1 MCRSMDSSHSDGPII
16 VMWQNEKLITKNGR
30 HICLPSTS
38 GGTVTT
44 LPWFIPSTLAPSVVV
59 QATEPLT
66 ACETE
71 LHSVLYKHVTP
82 YIPSAWGSALRI
94 ANISHLFPHLV
105 HNLSYGSPI
114 GDPPPL
120 YSTFTPKNLPSAT
133 ILTDIIVNEICPELS
148 TGHLSGPFTLDEVHI
163 IFDGHFRTSPL
174 RLVEKHPGDGKWR
187 MIRHLSKT
195 DQEGDS
201 TNGWLDTNDFLTK
214 YYSASMTADFVSPF
228 SLFCHELPS
237 SWVLPCTPLCHE
249 VPAMGIG
256 FCHEPCHSA
265 MNLFCYKPTLP

>member
-1 MCRSMDSSHSDGPII
+1 
-16 VMWQNEKLITKNGR
+16 MWQNEKLVTKNGR
-30 HICLPSTS
+30 HICLPSMS

-44 LPWFIPSTLAPSVVV
+44 LPWFIPSTPAPSVVV
-59 QATEPLT
+59 QAMEPLT

-120 YSTFTPKNLPSAT
+120 YSTFTPKNLPSST
-133 ILTDIIVNEICPELS
+133 ILPDIIANEIRAELS
-148 TGHLSGPFTLDEVHI
+148 AGRLSSPFTLDEAHI
-163 IFDGHFRTSPL
+163 IFDGHFHTSPL
-174 RLVEKHPGDGKWR
+174 GLVEKHPGDGKWR

-195 DQEGDS
+195 DPKADS
-201 TNGWLDTNDFLTK
+201 TNGWLDANDFPMK
-214 YYSASMTADFVSPF
+214 YYSTSMMANFVSPF
-228 SLFCHELPS
+228 SLLCHELPS
-237 SWVLPCTPLCHE
+237 LRVLP
-249 VPAMGIG
+249 
-256 FCHEPCHSA
+256 
-265 MNLFCYKPTLP
+265 